1 MYLTLG
7 SFSKPSDN
15 ALRDLQAQSQV
26 SGDIL
31 TYSGVLSLT
40 GLTGDSVKG
49 NTKRGAT
56 DIPRPGRF
64 IIMVMV
70 KLPLFG
76 PGSST

>member
-7 SFSKPSDN
+7 SFEKPSDN
-15 ALRDLQAQSQV
+15 AIRDLQAQSQV
-26 SGDIL
+26 SSDIL

-40 GLTGDSVKG
+40 GLTGDFVKG
-49 NTKRGAT
+49 NTKRGGAT

-64 IIMVMV
+64 LIMVMV

-76 PGSST
+76 PGST